1 MTVSLPMASAG
12 ISAAALTGLLLLLG
26 GVGGRHSPDH
36 SDLGSG
42 CPTIG
47 THRGDSGCGSC
58 QRPHRGRSSC
68 GKVGD
73 QAALIPLM
81 TGFVEPEL
89 RVLANPSDPAG
100 HTFPGQGMGSDHASL
115 GIFQQQPWWP
125 ATAARM
131 EPAASTNIFLGH
143 PLAIPNWQA
152 APP

>member
-1 MTVSLPMASAG
+1 VDVTAQTTL
-12 ISAAALTGLLLLLG
+12 ISGLGAQRSGPIAAILDVVAAN
-26 GVGGRHSPDH
+26 GR
-36 SDLGSG
+36 
-42 CPTIG
+42 IVAAVAVA
-47 THRGDSGCGSC
+47 RG
-58 QRPHRGRSSC
+58 
-68 GKVGD
+68 GD
-73 QAALIPLM
+73 QAALIALM

-131 EPAASTNIFLGH
+131 EPAASTNIFLDH

>member
-1 MTVSLPMASAG
+1 MDVTAQTTLTSGLGAQRSGP
-12 ISAAALTGLLLLLG
+12 IAAILDVVAAN
-26 GVGGRHSPDH
+26 GR
-36 SDLGSG
+36 
-42 CPTIG
+42 IVAAVAVA
-47 THRGDSGCGSC
+47 RG
-58 QRPHRGRSSC
+58 
-68 GKVGD
+68 GD
-73 QAALIPLM
+73 QAALIALM

-131 EPAASTNIFLGH
+131 EPAASTNIFLDH